1 MTGKASSSPRTV
13 VERERVETSRRN
25 PLAKLDAVKVVT
37 VRGERRFTE
46 GAPVDVVEELSGK
59 FAARQLA
66 VVINRGRGEIEAVV
80 TFVLGHNSLC
90 STRREF
96 SPEPLTLPGDRA
108 MLLQCS
114 RRE

>member
-1 MTGKASSSPRTV
+1 
-13 VERERVETSRRN
+13 
-25 PLAKLDAVKVVT
+25 
-37 VRGERRFTE
+37 
-46 GAPVDVVEELSGK
+46 
-59 FAARQLA
+59 
-66 VVINRGRGEIEAVV
+66 VV

-114 RRE
+114 RPRVNSLRWMR